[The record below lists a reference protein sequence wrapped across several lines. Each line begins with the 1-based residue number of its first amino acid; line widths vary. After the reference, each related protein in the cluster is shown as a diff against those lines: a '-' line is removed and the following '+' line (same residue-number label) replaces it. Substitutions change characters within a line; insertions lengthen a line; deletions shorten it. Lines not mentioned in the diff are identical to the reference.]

1 MAGLVVAGLAESD
14 GIVFKVAPAGVY
26 EARIVSSELKE
37 TSAQSKHPGKPQ
49 LQITAKLM
57 SDEFS
62 QVQVKGYYSIP
73 HDEMDAE
80 EKRMNTAKLKRLWIA
95 CGLDAGADAL
105 DTDDLLH
112 CNLKVQV
119 GVEKYNGQDVNR
131 LGDVLPM

>member
-1 MAGLVVAGLAESD
+1 MAGIVVAGLAEND
-14 GIVFKVAPAGVY
+14 GVVFKVAPAGIY
-26 EARIVSSELKE
+26 EARITASELGT
-37 TSAQSKHPGKPQ
+37 TSDKSKHPGKPQ
-49 LQITAKLM
+49 LVITAKVQ
-57 SDEFS
+57 DEQYS

-73 HDEMDAE
+73 HGDMDAE
-80 EKRMNTAKLKRLWIA
+80 EVRMNTAKLKRLWIA
-95 CGLDAGADAL
+95 CGLDASDNNI